1 MTHKCRIR
9 LKICDW
15 IMEYLQVLYC
25 TFQCSTTNS
34 LHFPVFICRDLLFCG
49 PANPIISV
57 PVFMIV
63 QESGL

>member
-9 LKICDW
+9 PKICDW

-34 LHFPVFICRDLLFCG
+34 LHFPVFICKDLLLCG
-49 PANPIISV
+49 PANLVISA